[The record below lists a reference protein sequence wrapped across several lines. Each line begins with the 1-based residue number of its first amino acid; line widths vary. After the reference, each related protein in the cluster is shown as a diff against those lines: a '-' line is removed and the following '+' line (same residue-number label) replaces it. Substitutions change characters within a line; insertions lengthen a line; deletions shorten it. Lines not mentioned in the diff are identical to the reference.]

1 MKGRVNKTVT
11 IFLTAALLF
20 TCFACSLQVVH
31 AAEQESEQKTVRVG
45 YMDYDG
51 FIDEQSDGTFS
62 GYAAEYLA
70 KISEYTGYHYEYV
83 FGEWSDLLVK
93 LKNKEIDFLCS
104 AQYTAERAEDFEFSA
119 YPIGYTQG
127 LLYTLPENKELSY
140 EDYRLFNGMKTGVIK
155 DSAMAGIFEQY
166 SERHEFSCDMVEY
179 DTETEMLS
187 ALHSGEIEAMCG
199 EHLANHKGLS
209 LLAKFGADAYYIIS
223 YKGNPYMQSLNF
235 ALQEIK
241 SDVNYEA
248 ELFHKYYDDST
259 AATSLQFTTAER
271 EYIAQSAP
279 ITVAMNT
286 NRVPFSEYDKATD
299 TYSGIC
305 ADVMAQIS
313 EKSGLTFV
321 YGPQEPGKTTP
332 EILKSGKYDMVCGV
346 ERDNFSANETIDASV
361 AFLES
366 EIVPVGKTGAN
377 IDLSGNITAA
387 IPSSYQALR
396 KRMEKEH
403 PNLTLIYYNS
413 NQECLSA
420 VLSEE
425 ADISVHNTHL
435 LSCLLQ
441 EPKYE
446 GLDILPLRIMT
457 EHTAI
462 AIPRSADPRL
472 LSIINKSISNIDE
485 AAISSSLIKYT
496 FANPYKYT
504 LFDFLYKFRVQ
515 VIIIV
520 LLSAICFMLLFR
532 VAVVRKH
539 NEEKLQKQNALLAD
553 AVAQADR
560 ASVAKSQ
567 FLSRMSHEI
576 RTPMN
581 AIVGLTE
588 IAKQHETDP
597 SKVDNYLNKIEVSS
611 KVLLNIINDVLDMS
625 AIEGN
630 KLKIASEEFDIKQ
643 ILTGINTI
651 YYPQCEAK
659 GIQFAME
666 TDLKNEILIGDSLR
680 LNQILLNLVSNA
692 YKFTENNGKISLIA
706 KETTQ
711 KEDIV
716 FVQFI
721 VSDNGCGMTPDMLE
735 RIFKPFEQ
743 ETADTAQKHGGSGLG
758 LSIAKNLVD
767 IMHGAIKVESEK
779 GKGTVFF
786 VDLPFKIAQGRK
798 MSSESLKSV
807 RVLVVDDNREARKYT
822 SIVLNRVG
830 VQFDVAASGKEAL
843 DKISEANAN
852 NDFYEVCLV
861 DWKMDGMD
869 GIELTRHI
877 REIEKKHTLIVIVS
891 AYDLNGAEEQAKTAG
906 ADQFITK
913 PLFQS
918 TVFNMLMSL
927 GNGVLK
933 NETAELEAYDFKGY
947 RALLA
952 EDNEINAEIAVE
964 LLEMVNLEVDRVRNG
979 EEAVEKF
986 RQSEPGTYALV
997 LLDVQMPVMNGY
1009 EAARELRR
1017 LDHPDAGK
1025 IPIYALTANA
1035 FTEDVSATLS
1045 AGMNGHIAK
1054 PIDTAILYETI
1065 KKAIEEKNSS
1075 PNMT

>member
-1 MKGRVNKTVT
+1 MKARVNKSVSR
-11 IFLTAALLF
+11 ILAAVLLL
-20 TCFACSLQVVH
+20 TCFVLNPQSVN
-31 AAEQESEQKTVRVG
+31 AAEQEPEQKTVRVG

-51 FIDEQSDGTFS
+51 FIEEQPDGTFS
-62 GYAAEYLA
+62 GYAAEYLTR
-70 KISEYTGYHYEYV
+70 ISEFTGYHYEYV
-83 FGEWSDLLVK
+83 SGEWSDLLVK

-104 AQYTAERAEDFEFSA
+104 AQYTEERAEDYDFSS

-127 LLYTLPENKELSY
+127 LLYTLPENEELSY
-140 EDYRLFNGMKTGVIK
+140 EDYRQFDGMKTGIIK
-155 DSAMAGIFEQY
+155 GSAMEDIFKQY
-166 SERHEFSCDMVEY
+166 SERHEFSCDMIEF

-187 ALHSGEIEAMCG
+187 ALQSGEIKAMCS

-209 LLAKFGADAYYIIS
+209 LLAMFGADAYYIIS
-223 YKGNPYMQSLNF
+223 YKGSPYMQSLDF

-241 SDVNYEA
+241 SDVDFETD
-248 ELFHKYYDDST
+248 LFHKYYDDST

-271 EYIAQSAP
+271 EYIANSAP
-279 ITVAMNT
+279 IVVAMNT
-286 NRVPFSEYDKATD
+286 IRAPFSEYDEATD

-305 ADVMAQIS
+305 EDVMEQIS

-321 YGPQEPGKTTP
+321 YGPQEIGKTTP
-332 EILKSGKYDMVCGV
+332 ELLASGKYDMVCGV
-346 ERDNFSANETIDASV
+346 ERDNFAVNETIEASS

-366 EIVPVGKTGAN
+366 EIVPVGKAGIN

-387 IPSSYQALR
+387 IPASFQALQ
-396 KRMEKEH
+396 KKMEEEYPH
-403 PNLTLIYYNS
+403 MTLVYYGS
-413 NQECLSA
+413 DRECLSA
-420 VLSEE
+420 VLSDE

-446 GLDILPLRIMT
+446 GLDILPVRVMT

-462 AIPRSADPRL
+462 AIPRSTDPRL
-472 LSIINKSISNIDE
+472 MSIINKSISNIDE
-485 AAISSSLIKYT
+485 TVISSSLIKYT

-504 LFDFLYKFRVQ
+504 LLDFLYKFRVQ
-515 VIIIV
+515 VIIIT
-520 LLSAICFMLLFR
+520 LLSLFCFMLLIR

-539 NEEKLQKQNALLAD
+539 NEEKLQKQNTLLAD

-560 ASVAKSQ
+560 ASIAKSQ

-588 IAKQHETDP
+588 IAKQYEADS
-597 SKVDNYLNKIEVSS
+597 SKMDNYLNKIEVSS

-630 KLKIASEEFDIKQ
+630 KIKIASEEFDIKQ
-643 ILTGINTI
+643 VLTGINTI
-651 YYPQCEAK
+651 YYPQCQAK
-659 GIQFAME
+659 GIQFVME
-666 TDLKNEILIGDSLR
+666 TDLKHEILIGDSLR
-680 LNQILLNLVSNA
+680 VNQVLLNLVSNA
-692 YKFTENNGKISLIA
+692 YKFTGTDGKINLVA

-711 KEDIV
+711 KDDTV

-721 VSDNGCGMTPDMLE
+721 VSDNGCGMTPDMME

-779 GKGTVFF
+779 GKGTTFF
-786 VDLPFKIAQGRK
+786 VDLPFKATQGNT
-798 MSSESLKSV
+798 MSSESLKDV
-807 RVLVVDDNREARKYT
+807 RVLVADDDREAREYT

-843 DKISEANAN
+843 NKITEADAR
-852 NDFYEVCLV
+852 NDSYEVCLI
-861 DWKMDGMD
+861 DWKMDDMD
-869 GIELTRHI
+869 GIELTSHI
-877 REIEKKHTLIVIVS
+877 RKIEKKHTLLIIVS
-891 AYDLNGAEEQAKTAG
+891 AYDLNEAEEQAKAAG
-906 ADQFITK
+906 ADHFVTK

-918 TVFNMLMSL
+918 TVFNMLMTL
-927 GNGVLK
+927 TNGELK
-933 NETAELEAYDFKGY
+933 KETAEPEAYDFSGY

-952 EDNEINAEIAVE
+952 EDNEINAEIAIE
-964 LLEMVNLEVDRVRNG
+964 LLGMVNLAVDRVSNG
-979 EEAVEKF
+979 AEAVEKF
-986 RQSEPGTYALV
+986 KESKEGTYALV
-997 LLDVQMPVMNGY
+997 LMDVQMPVMDGY
-1009 EAARELRR
+1009 EAARELR
-1017 LDHPDAGK
+1017 LLEHPDAK
-1025 IPIYALTANA
+1025 QIPIYALTANA

-1065 KKAIEEKNSS
+1065 RKVIDKKN
-1075 PNMT
+1075 